1 MSTYLAIAKKY
12 ALPGFFIF
20 LGTIP
25 LVGAL
30 IVYRNTNLYL
40 AEAAKAEGTVVKVV
54 RPPNN
59 DVYYPVVQFTSQ
71 NGQTIE
77 FQSSVGS
84 RPPSYSK
91 SQKVEVLYRPTNPQD
106 AQIRNFFSLWWGS
119 ITLAGSGGLLF
130 LTGTLTLLA
139 IVLNKGRVVEGQD
152 EGAEV
157 LTRRSAVFTG
167 RRRTYRSYPVVIF
180 FWGKAINPKYAFAL
194 IFNLIGIG
202 TLVLTWSIQ
211 NIDNAFLASAA
222 RAEGT
227 VVELVERRSISKRQ
241 TSQSIYTPVVQ
252 FTSQNGQT
260 IEFVG
265 SSSYPP
271 RYSEGQKVEVLYQPT
286 NPQDARISGED
297 SSDSTLSIF
306 TGIGGV
312 FILMGTGVFLPG
324 LLKRRK
330 DKYLKQHGMP
340 IETEYQSVQTDTWLT
355 VTGRHRSRVVTQWQN
370 PSTGELHIFKSDHL
384 WSDPSS
390 YIENEKI
397 TKITVFIE
405 EGNPKKY
412 YVDLSFLPNPDLS
425 PDD

>member
-1 MSTYLAIAKKY
+1 MVNALIAIAKKY

-20 LGTIP
+20 LGSIP

-71 NGQTIE
+71 NSQTIE
-77 FQSSVGS
+77 FQSSEGS
-84 RPPSYSK
+84 YPPSYSK
-91 SQKVEVLYRPTNPQD
+91 GQKVEVLYRPTNPQD
-106 AQIRNFFSLWWGS
+106 AQIRNFFSLWSGS

-139 IVLNKGRVVEGQD
+139 IVLNKGRVVEGRD
-152 EGAEV
+152 EGAEA
-157 LTRRSAVFTG
+157 LTG
-167 RRRTYRSYPVVIF
+167 RRTYGSSVVSF

-211 NIDNAFLASAA
+211 NIDNAFLSSAA

-227 VVELVERRSISKRQ
+227 VVELVERRSISKRK
-241 TSQSIYTPVVQ
+241 TSQPSYSPVVQ

-286 NPQDARISGED
+286 NPQDARISSKD
-297 SSDSTLSIF
+297 SSDSILLIIF

-312 FILMGTGVFLPG
+312 FILIGTGAFLPG
-324 LLKRRK
+324 LLKGRK

-355 VTGRHRSRVVTQWQN
+355 VTGRHSSRVVTQWQN

>member
-1 MSTYLAIAKKY
+1 MLNALIVIAKKY

-30 IVYRNTNLYL
+30 IVYRNTNIYL

-84 RPPSYSK
+84 YPPSYSK
-91 SQKVEVLYRPTNPQD
+91 GQKVEVLYRPTNPQD

-119 ITLAGSGGLLF
+119 IALAGSGGLLF

-139 IVLNKGRVVEGQD
+139 IVLNKGRVVEGRD
-152 EGAEV
+152 EGAEA
-157 LTRRSAVFTG
+157 LTG
-167 RRRTYRSYPVVIF
+167 RRTYGSYPVVSF

-227 VVELVERRSISKRQ
+227 VVELVERQSISLGKRQ
-241 TSQSIYTPVVQ
+241 TSQPSYSPVVQ

-297 SSDSTLSIF
+297 SSDSTISIF

-312 FILMGTGVFLPG
+312 FILMGTGVLLPS
-324 LLKRRK
+324 LLKRR
-330 DKYLKQHGMP
+330 
-340 IETEYQSVQTDTWLT
+340 
-355 VTGRHRSRVVTQWQN
+355 N
-370 PSTGELHIFKSDHL
+370 
-384 WSDPSS
+384 
-390 YIENEKI
+390 
-397 TKITVFIE
+397 
-405 EGNPKKY
+405 
-412 YVDLSFLPNPDLS
+412 
-425 PDD
+425 